1 MWATCLNEL
10 FCNWIEKMK
19 IVRVTKKQTR
29 WKSSMS
35 IMMHCVRKLKAN
47 KWISKNCQICITPKI
62 QPQSGNM
69 ISDTLKF
76 IFSMFYNSVD
86 CVEIVK
92 SAKTTKDANELIQQS
107 RSCCHSGTQVQNEKE
122 WSLIWTAD
130 DSLFF
135 HLLVVYRDCVVT
147 CLRTQIRLWEVPFSW
162 MPKGVLVLMNL
173 RYFEKVR

>member
-1 MWATCLNEL
+1 MIWATCLNEL

-35 IMMHCVRKLKAN
+35 IMMHCVKSWN
-47 KWISKNCQICITPKI
+47 KITEFPKI
-62 QPQSGNM
+62 KMHPKTQPQNDN
-69 ISDTLKF
+69 ISPKYMGPFFCVLYFFTK
-76 IFSMFYNSVD
+76 VWT
-86 CVEIVK
+86 VEIVK

-147 CLRTQIRLWEVPFSW
+147 LRTHIRLWEVPFSW